1 MAVKTL
7 PIDRAETGM
16 VLGEALR
23 DAAGGVLLP
32 RGATLTDAMLVGLRR
47 RAVVELCVEERA
59 EPAAEALDPELRQIM
74 RKAVEQRLR
83 HLFRKAGDD
92 AATRDFF
99 QAVLDYR
106 LEKLP

>member
-1 MAVKTL
+1 MAAKML
-7 PIDRAETGM
+7 PIDQVEAGM
-16 VLGEALR
+16 VLADALR

-32 RGATLTDAMLVGLRR
+32 QGATLTAAMLAGLRR
-47 RAVVELCVEERA
+47 REVAELSVEV
-59 EPAAEALDPELRQIM
+59 AAPPPDPELRQIM

-83 HLFRKAGDD
+83 HLFRQAGDD